1 MMKRHPRHCGSDGL
15 HVDPLHFGHVDE
27 LALADGLAQQRQ
39 HDLTYHLIWLTKTEL
54 LQEWHCW
61 YFEFQ
66 RRPAELTDGQAPRL
80 LQLCLQRREALEAAK
95 LASSCSRI
103 SREETTG

>member
-1 MMKRHPRHCGSDGL
+1 MKRHPRHCGSDGL

-39 HDLTYHLIWLTKTEL
+39 HNLTYHLIWLTKTN
-54 LQEWHCW
+54 CFKNGIVRT
-61 YFEFQ
+61 YFEIQ
-66 RRPAELTDGQAPRL
+66 RRPAELIDGQAPRL